1 MTAQLSFCSSDGRV
15 VHSYL
20 GKIEE
25 NEFALNV
32 QQLCRPV
39 NILFSRSK
47 FPILKR
53 EDKWGSS
60 SSAPPYTAPVS
71 ASAASPYQLIPYS
84 CTTLHAYYCIVILA
98 SPTMSSFPPSACVM
112 LMGNPTLSQSCSVKG
127 SQRCNIKTERK
138 ISSSL
143 IACRLRELCD
153 RFEEEEFTL
162 QRCTVGNYNENPA
175 NKIAQ
180 WFLPRAFF
188 QGFLVTTYDRWDH
201 S

>member
-1 MTAQLSFCSSDGRV
+1 MGFCKLLSEIHCPIAVVPSVSD
-15 VHSYL
+15 
-20 GKIEE
+20 I
-25 NEFALNV
+25 FAMV
-32 QQLCRPV
+32 RGCRP
-39 NILFSRSK
+39 IHLHLY
-47 FPILKR
+47 IC
-53 EDKWGSS
+53 
-60 SSAPPYTAPVS
+60 T
-71 ASAASPYQLIPYS
+71 LIKGDPYS

-188 QGFLVTTYDRWDH
+188 QGFLVTTYDRIAPSESVMDDDIIEDEGDFAELTDPAMH
-201 S
+201 KFRL